1 MTTRIQW
8 VFDVI
13 SPFAYLALKQ
23 LPGLP
28 ETVGIEYVPILFA
41 GLLNHFGQI
50 GPAEIEHKRR
60 FTYRFALWRARRMG
74 IQMRLP
80 PSHPFNP
87 LLAQRLILAAGAERH
102 VIEMVFDAAFLHGR
116 DLSDPAVITDLGTR
130 LKLADPQAAVQEPHI
145 KGQLK
150 KNTAWAISQG
160 VFGVPTLIIG
170 TELFWGHDA
179 FDMAVDYL
187 RHPQEFQDAE
197 MRKVD
202 QLPIGVVRPRKQ
214 S

>member
-1 MTTRIQW
+1 MTSRIQW

-23 LPGLP
+23 LAGLP
-28 ETVGIEYVPILFA
+28 ENVRIEYVPILFA

-50 GPAEIEHKRR
+50 GPAEIEPKRR

-74 IQMRLP
+74 ISMRLP

-87 LLAQRLILAAGAERH
+87 LLAQRLILAAGTERP
-102 VIEMVFDAAFLHGR
+102 VIETVFEAAFLHGR
-116 DLSDPAVITDLGTR
+116 DLGDPAVITDLGRR
-130 LKLADPQAAVQEPHI
+130 LKLKDPQAAVQEPLI
-145 KGQLK
+145 KEQLK
-150 KNTAWAISQG
+150 KNTEWAISQG

-179 FDMAVDYL
+179 FEMALDYL
-187 RHPQEFQDAE
+187 RHPEEFQDAE
-197 MRKVD
+197 MRTAE
-202 QLPIGVVRPRKQ
+202 QLPVGVVRPRKR